1 MDPSRP
7 LARAAG
13 VASWVLLG
21 LVVAAAAFT
30 HQATPAG
37 VPNLLMVVGWAAAS
51 AVVAVGLQWVVS
63 AHAAAVRIRAEAP
76 ALGVLLLLAALA
88 CDTGVVAG
96 YRGVDGPAWLLYL
109 PLVVFAALTVPGLP
123 AVVLGF
129 AAGGGL
135 VLATFLA
142 GHLHVDEAATLL
154 LVLPTF
160 PALAAFASSL
170 AGRVLRLGAEAVAE
184 RDALAAHVAE
194 LSATLERAS
203 AGDLSLEIPEPTDA
217 GASTAALQQL
227 GVSFGT
233 MLGNLRGLVG
243 QIRSG
248 GDQIGASA
256 GELLATAEEH
266 AVSASQQSSAVA
278 ETTSTIAELAAT
290 AAQIA
295 ETAESVARFAG
306 QTLRHAEAGREAVA
320 ASVRAMDLLAD
331 RVDTITV
338 RAGRLGESSNE
349 IGRIVEV
356 IDDLSEQ
363 TNLLALNAAIEA
375 ARAGDQ
381 GLGFAVV
388 AAEVR
393 KLAERAQRS
402 TGAIAELVR
411 GIQQETNATIVASEE
426 GAKEARSG
434 TELAREVVD
443 ALERIS
449 GMVDE
454 TTTAARDISV
464 ATHQQRAASEQVVS
478 AMQQVSDVSRQYA
491 LGSRQTAS
499 AAAELTDLAGDL
511 RSSIARFQ
519 VS

>member
-170 AGRVLRLGAEAVAE
+170 AGRVLRLGAEA
-184 RDALAAHVAE
+184 VAE